1 MPFRLSAVCLTILMG
16 LTTIAGARQPGA
28 KPARPRAVNPALLPI
43 EDNPKLPR
51 VLLIGDSISI
61 GYTLPVRKLLAGRA
75 NVHRIPANGAD
86 TRTGV
91 AKIDSWLGSDKQ
103 GNDKWDV
110 IHFNWGLH
118 DIKHSEAG
126 NQVPLGQYRQNLEQ
140 LVERLERTGARLI
153 WASTT
158 PVPNAKLSPER
169 RSADVLAYN
178 AAAKKIM
185 QDHHIAVD
193 DLYIFALPQLTGIQ
207 IPANVHFTPEGS
219 QALAERVAASLD
231 AALTLGPPGK
241 AAETSAK

>member
-1 MPFRLSAVCLTILMG
+1 MPLRISAVCLTIFMT
-16 LTTIAGARQPGA
+16 LTSFAAAQQSAG
-28 KPARPRAVNPALLPI
+28 KPARARAVNEALLPI
-43 EDNPKLPR
+43 EDDPKLPR

-75 NVHRIPANGAD
+75 NVHRIPANGGD

-91 AKIDSWLGSDKQ
+91 AKIDSWLGN
-103 GNDKWDV
+103 GKWDV

-126 NQVPLGQYRQNLEQ
+126 NQVPLPQYRKNLEQ
-140 LVERLERTGARLI
+140 LVERLEQTGARLL

-158 PVPNAKLSPER
+158 PVPNANLTPER
-169 RSADVLAYN
+169 RNANVLGYN

-185 QDHHIAVD
+185 QEHHIAID
-193 DLYIFALPQLTGIQ
+193 DLYIFAEPQLGGIQ

-219 QALAERVAASLD
+219 QALAERVAASIE
-231 AALTLGPPGK
+231 AALTLGPPSK
-241 AAETSAK
+241 ADSTSAK